1 MVTADKDS
9 KVRRFTGSAVVFVE
23 VAYGTELLGN
33 RHAVEIVGV
42 ANCLCLS
49 VTFSIDLLQ
58 TDLKVAPNDEKVDA
72 IPIVDFTR
80 FLDGCIDSMESTVA
94 L

>member
-1 MVTADKDS
+1 MVTANKDS

-33 RHAVEIVGV
+33 RHAIEIVGV
-42 ANCLCLS
+42 ANCLCS
-49 VTFSIDLLQ
+49 STIVSIDLLQ
-58 TDLKVAPNDEKVDA
+58 TDLKVAPNDEEVDA